1 MNDWNNLRAG
11 DRVYVRDEKR
21 PYRVRCRDKRFI
33 ICTKPYNPKHTVLY
47 FVADL
52 DAGIRG
58 PDDMVFC
65 AGYETDEQCAERLA
79 ELQSGMMAVSLW
91 RCVKLEE

>member
-1 MNDWNNLRAG
+1 MNDWNNLRVG

-52 DAGIRG
+52 VRLYSSTLQNRMSTSTCGLASAVGIGKR
-58 PDDMVFC
+58 
-65 AGYETDEQCAERLA
+65 R
-79 ELQSGMMAVSLW
+79 
-91 RCVKLEE
+91 